1 MAFKR
6 PGVRDPL
13 SPFYCGCYLVVEFR
27 LPKPAV
33 WVRFPSPAYDQTPYV
48 RAKVK
53 NIWMVGQTQQ
63 APNLCDQMEQI
74 NLFAEIA
81 I

>member
-1 MAFKR
+1 
-6 PGVRDPL
+6 
-13 SPFYCGCYLVVEFR
+13 
-27 LPKPAV
+27 
-33 WVRFPSPAYDQTPYV
+33 
-48 RAKVK
+48 
-53 NIWMVGQTQQ
+53 MVGQTQQ